1 MLKIAYNQNYIY
13 PLEENHRFP
22 MIKYELIPEQLI
34 RENTCSSE
42 NFFSPTK
49 IDSKIVLKTHQ
60 REYFERFTSLKLSKK
75 EIREIGFPLSQEL
88 VERELQI
95 AEGTIKGVKY
105 SIKNGISMNIA
116 GGTHHAFYDRG
127 EAFCML
133 NDQAI
138 ATNYIIQEGL
148 FKKILI
154 IDLDVHQGNGT
165 ASLFNSNP
173 NVYTLSFHGKKNY
186 PFRKEKSGLD
196 MEFDDN
202 TNDEEYLKVLRET
215 IPKVID
221 QFEPE
226 FIFYLS
232 GVDVLE
238 NDKLGRLSLT
248 INGCKERDRF
258 ILEICK
264 NNSIPVQVSMGGGY
278 SVILKNIIE
287 AHSNT
292 FRLAQEIF
300 F

>member
-1 MLKIAYNQNYIY
+1 MLKISFDQKYIY

-127 EAFCML
+127 EAFCM
-133 NDQAI
+133 
-138 ATNYIIQEGL
+138 
-148 FKKILI
+148 
-154 IDLDVHQGNGT
+154 
-165 ASLFNSNP
+165 
-173 NVYTLSFHGKKNY
+173 
-186 PFRKEKSGLD
+186 
-196 MEFDDN
+196 
-202 TNDEEYLKVLRET
+202 
-215 IPKVID
+215 
-221 QFEPE
+221 
-226 FIFYLS
+226 
-232 GVDVLE
+232 
-238 NDKLGRLSLT
+238 
-248 INGCKERDRF
+248 
-258 ILEICK
+258 
-264 NNSIPVQVSMGGGY
+264 
-278 SVILKNIIE
+278 
-287 AHSNT
+287 
-292 FRLAQEIF
+292 
-300 F
+300 